1 MQKITK
7 NDITGVILAGGQARR
22 MKGQDKGLILFNGKP
37 LIEYVI
43 EVFYPQVSKLII
55 NANRNHDKYSQ
66 YGFEIISDEYPNYCG
81 PLAGM
86 ASVLNKITTPYL
98 VTAPCD
104 SPFISDSLVS
114 CLSLAIFNENTEISV
129 AHNGERL
136 QPVFCMIKKTLISS
150 MNAYLTKG
158 ERKIDKWFSQHPI
171 AIADLSHS
179 PKSFENFNS
188 QEEIILSE
196 NNND

>member
-7 NDITGVILAGGQARR
+7 NDITGVILAGGRARR
-22 MKGQDKGLILFNGKP
+22 MEGQDKGLILFNGKP
-37 LIEYVI
+37 LIEHVI
-43 EVFYPQVSKLII
+43 EVFNPQVSKLII

-66 YGFEIISDEYPNYCG
+66 YGFEIIPDEYPNYCG

-86 ASVLNKITTPYL
+86 ASALNKIKTPYL
-98 VTAPCD
+98 VTVPCD
-104 SPFISDSLVS
+104 SPFISDNLVS
-114 CLSLAIFNENTEISV
+114 YLSIAIFNKNTEISV
-129 AHNGERL
+129 AHNGKRL
-136 QPVFCMIKKTLISS
+136 QPVFCMLKKTLISS
-150 MNAYLTKG
+150 MNVYLTKG

-179 PKSFENFNS
+179 SKSFENFNS
-188 QEEIILSE
+188 QEEIIISE

>member
-22 MKGQDKGLILFNGKP
+22 MEGQDKGLILFNGKP
-37 LIEYVI
+37 FIEHVI
-43 EVFYPQVSKLII
+43 EVFNPQVSKLII

-86 ASVLNKITTPYL
+86 ASVLNKIQTPYL
-98 VTAPCD
+98 VTVPCD
-104 SPFISDSLVS
+104 SPFVSDNLVS
-114 CLSLAIFNENTEISV
+114 CLSLAIFSKNTEISV

-179 PKSFENFNS
+179 PQCFENFNS
-188 QEEIILSE
+188 QEEIIISE
-196 NNND
+196 NNNG